1 LAGHLRWFRGP
12 HEIEQRRCNISETA
26 FPQRGGLTSNKN
38 DWNGISRMSR
48 MRTSRCRITH
58 QLAVAVVGCHKE
70 SASCLLNSRR
80 DLPKGLVNCLHRLD
94 SCGQVSGMADHIR
107 FAKLRTIKPCWPE
120 RIASTAR
127 AVSSGTASMRSS
139 AASIGL
145 GRPAKPTRLMVGLS
159 YLQHTSNLSD
169 EAVVQRW
176 IENPYWQWF
185 CGCEYFQ
192 HEQPCDPSSLTHWR
206 KWLGPE
212 GLERLLAATIQAGL
226 ESGVV
231 RPSSLERISVDTT
244 VQPKAITQR
253 TDARLYLKALLAL
266 VRQAKRH
273 GLELRQTH
281 TRLAKRAAV
290 QVARYAHARQMRRMR
305 RELKR
310 LKTYLGRVYRDIAR
324 KVADDAGLEK
334 RFAPLLG
341 LTERLLVQERTS
353 KNKLYGLH
361 APEVVCIAKGKAHR
375 PYEFGSKVALAVT
388 NREGFVL
395 ASEAL
400 AGNPYDG
407 HALSATVDQV
417 VALSGV
423 EPDRIYVDLGYRGHD
438 YAHKERVF
446 IARQRRGLT
455 PTIKRELRRRSAI
468 EPMIGHMK
476 ADGRPGRNHLLGA
489 AGDAMNAL
497 LVAGHCCSNLKRA

>member
-1 LAGHLRWFRGP
+1 MPSSG
-12 HEIEQRRCNISETA
+12 
-26 FPQRGGLTSNKN
+26 
-38 DWNGISRMSR
+38 
-48 MRTSRCRITH
+48 
-58 QLAVAVVGCHKE
+58 
-70 SASCLLNSRR
+70 
-80 DLPKGLVNCLHRLD
+80 DLYRSRLD
-94 SCGQVSGMADHIR
+94 QIVDQRHELFRLASLIDWDRFDHEFGR
-107 FAKLRTIKPCWPE
+107 FYRP
-120 RIASTAR
+120 
-127 AVSSGTASMRSS
+127 
-139 AASIGL
+139 L

-159 YLQHTSNLSD
+159 YLQHTFNLSD

-176 IENPYWQWF
+176 TENPYWQWF

-192 HEQPCDPSSLTHWR
+192 HELPCDPSSLTRWR
-206 KWLGPE
+206 KRLGPG
-212 GLERLLAATIQAGL
+212 GLEKLLAATIQAGL

-244 VQPKAITQR
+244 VQPKAITHP
-253 TDARLYLKALLAL
+253 TDAKLYLKALLAL

-273 GLELRQTH
+273 GLELRQAH

-290 QVARYAHARQMRRMR
+290 QVGRYAHARQMR

-310 LKTYLGRVYRDIAR
+310 LKTYLGRVYRDVAR
-324 KVADDAGLEK
+324 KVAGNVELSIQ
-334 RFAPLLG
+334 FAPLLG
-341 LTERLLVQERTS
+341 LTERLLMQERTS
-353 KNKLYGLH
+353 KNKLYSLH

-395 ASEAL
+395 ASKSLE
-400 AGNPYDG
+400 GNPYDG
-407 HALSATVDQV
+407 HTLSTTIDQV
-417 VALSGV
+417 VVLTGL
-423 EPDRIYVDLGYRGHD
+423 EPARIYVDLGYRGHD

-476 ADGRPGRNHLLGA
+476 ADGRLGRNHLLGA
-489 AGDAMNAL
+489 AGDAINAL
-497 LVAGHCCSNLKRA
+497 LVAAGHNLRLILNWLRLFIAWLMAALMDSSAQLDTAHKPWNPIAA